1 MQERP
6 MHYEEM
12 LAYLNILAYKVKQYN
27 PDEIVGVSRSG
38 LPYAAWISQLLD
50 IKHLG
55 YLNLNNRELCLSN
68 KESKKIVIID
78 DNIVEGRTYQEITT
92 FMLNYPQLTY
102 KFGVLFTDNVKTPLS
117 IKNQVLKGIDLNYF
131 ATTVPGIMKQYKPY
145 IRSRDESI

>member
-12 LAYLNILAYKVKQYN
+12 LAYLNILTYKVKQYN

-92 FMLNYPQLTY
+92 FMLNYPLLTY

-117 IKNQVLKGIDLNYF
+117 IKNQVLTGINLNYF

>member
-1 MQERP
+1 MQEKP

-12 LAYLNILAYKVKQYN
+12 LAYLNILAVQVKQYN

-38 LPYAAWISQLLD
+38 LPYATWISQILD

-68 KESKKIVIID
+68 KESKNIVILD
-78 DNIVEGRTYQEITT
+78 DNIVEGRTYKEITT
-92 FMLNYPQLTY
+92 LMLNYPHITY

-117 IKNQVLKGIDLNYF
+117 IKNQVLKGCDLDYF
-131 ATTVPGIMKQYKPY
+131 ATSVPGIMKKYKPY
-145 IRSRDESI
+145 IRSRDAGI

>member
-1 MQERP
+1 MQERH
-6 MHYEEM
+6 MHYGEM
-12 LAYLNILAYKVKQYN
+12 LAYLNILAHKVKQYN

-78 DNIVEGRTYQEITT
+78 DNIVEGRTYQEITA
-92 FMLNYPQLTY
+92 FMLNYPELTY

-117 IKNQVLKGIDLNYF
+117 IKNQVLTGINLDYF